1 MDPETSI
8 CFLLSID
15 RLSNI
20 MVTSMPLE
28 LDNVSSNPGFAI
40 YELGQVNQLAT
51 QVSLYLKVSASK
63 DCCKNQMC

>member
-1 MDPETSI
+1 
-8 CFLLSID
+8 
-15 RLSNI
+15 

-51 QVSLYLKVSASK
+51 QFPYI
-63 DCCKNQMC
+63 